1 MLNLPQNTEMKKQLP
16 KSLVYTKF
24 RMNNAAQQKFDADI
38 SKMFIVNE
46 LSERSVNIAAGE
58 NVSSIYIINVQLK
71 SKDYDEKNII
81 LLSKLIPQKIVF
93 ILECV
98 DVSRLAVFHTKLMQS
113 EWQENNSL
121 SLSLSGIT
129 LDKVWY
135 NFITQIGN
143 FLFKSGNTLDEQI
156 AVDEKRQK
164 LKKEIDRLEKQAR
177 AEKQPKKKFE
187 LVHEVNL
194 LTKKLERLE

>member
-135 NFITQIGN
+135 NFITQIGK
-143 FLFKSGNTLDEQI
+143 FSIEGDNTLDEQI

-187 LVHEVNL
+187 LVQEIKSLKNRMEQL
-194 LTKKLERLE
+194 